1 MAAPLNLRSPI
12 TALRGV
18 TELLA
23 KRLAI
28 LNLTTVEE
36 LLWHVPFRYDD
47 FQKIVTV
54 QELTEGVTATV
65 QGVVSMITNRRSWRT
80 HKMVTEAIIDDGTGT
95 VRAMWFNQPF
105 IGKTIKQGD
114 TIALAGEV
122 KLDGIGLV
130 FSGAQYERVAAP
142 DAPRTHTG
150 RLVPVYSTTAGLT
163 VRHIRSLIAQVL
175 PLCTQQ
181 HDWLTPALRTQAD
194 VVPLGQALHLL
205 HAPMSYEDITS
216 ARRRIALE
224 EIMPMLVVSAGARA
238 TRKKSTAPVFHFF
251 EHEMQR
257 FVGQLPFTLTD
268 DQKKVIWKIIQDTAE
283 SHPMR
288 RLIQGDVG
296 SGKTAVAAAA
306 AWHAALNHNQTL
318 MMVPTEVLAE
328 QHARTLTRLFDG
340 LPVRMALLTGSTKHK
355 QRIKQ
360 EIAEGKYELVVGT
373 HALIEEDLSVPGLGL
388 VIVDEQHRFGVRQ
401 RQALLDRGSRT
412 GSAHFLSLTA
422 TPIPRTYALMLYG
435 DLDISTM
442 HSKPAGRKPIKTH
455 VVADSATRQKMY
467 AFLRREIAAGRQV
480 FVLCPAI
487 DAADTSGM
495 KSVTQE
501 WERLRAEVFTD
512 IPMGLL
518 HGKLKAKEKQEVM
531 RAFAARETMLLVTT
545 TVIEVGVD
553 IPNASCMVIEE
564 AHRFGLAQLHQLRGR
579 VGRGE
584 AQSYCFVSSENASQA
599 ARARLDFFAGCTDGF
614 VLAQYDLDTRGPGD
628 LFGDMQSGDSAFT
641 VASVADTPLLERGS
655 VIAQALVGESGEVTK
670 VLDTLWYGRTRNVHA
685 AHLE

>member
-1 MAAPLNLRSPI
+1 MAAPWQPKTLL

-18 TELLA
+18 TEPLA
-23 KRLAI
+23 KRLA
-28 LNLTTVEE
+28 LLDLTTIEE
-36 LLWHVPFRYDD
+36 LLWHIPFRYDD

-54 QELTEGVTATV
+54 RELTDGVTATV
-65 QGVVSMITNRRSWRT
+65 QGVVSMVTNRRSWRT
-80 HKMVTEAIIDDGTGT
+80 RKMVTEMIVDDGTGT
-95 VRAMWFNQPF
+95 VRALWFNQPF

-122 KLDGIGLV
+122 KLDGIGLL
-130 FSGAQYERVAAP
+130 FSGAQYERLATP
-142 DAPRTHTG
+142 DAARTHTG

-163 VRHIRSLIAQVL
+163 VRHIRALVAQVL
-175 PLCTQQ
+175 PLCTQIR
-181 HDWLTPALRTQAD
+181 DWLPVALRTEAD
-194 VVPLGQALHLL
+194 VLPLGQAVHLL
-205 HAPMSYEDITS
+205 HAPESYEDIAR

-224 EIMPMLVVSAGARA
+224 EITPMLVVSAGARA
-238 TRKKSTAPVFHFF
+238 NRKKSTAPLFHFF

-268 DQKKVIWKIIQDTAE
+268 DQKKVIWKIIQDTAQT
-283 SHPMR
+283 HPMR

-306 AWHAALNHNQTL
+306 AWHATLNHTQTL
-318 MMVPTEVLAE
+318 LMVPTEVLAE
-328 QHARTLTRLFDG
+328 QHARTLVKVFEG
-340 LPVRMALLTGSTKHK
+340 LPLRIALLTGGTKQK
-355 QRIKQ
+355 QRMKQ
-360 EIAEGKYELVVGT
+360 EIADGAYDVVIGT
-373 HALIEEDLSVPGLGL
+373 HALIEEDLVVPGLGL

-442 HSKPAGRKPIKTH
+442 RSKPAGRKPIKTH
-455 VVADSATRQKMY
+455 VIPDSAKRQQMY
-467 AFLRREIAAGRQV
+467 AFLRREMAAGRQV

-487 DAADTSGM
+487 DATDTTGM

-501 WERLRAEVFTD
+501 WDRLHTEIFPD
-512 IPMGLL
+512 IPIGLL
-518 HGKLKAKEKQEVM
+518 HGKLKSKEKQEVM
-531 RAFAARETMLLVTT
+531 RAFAARETMILVTT

-553 IPNASCMVIEE
+553 VPNASCMVIEE

-584 AQSYCFVSSENASQA
+584 AQSYCFVSSEQASRV
-599 ARARLDFFAGCTDGF
+599 ARERLDFFAGCTDGF
-614 VLAQYDLDTRGPGD
+614 ALAQYDLDTRGPGD
-628 LFGDMQSGDSAFT
+628 LFGEMQSGDSTFS
-641 VASVADTPLLERGS
+641 VASVADTPLMEHAATIAQRLVDERGD
-655 VIAQALVGESGEVTK
+655 VDGI
-670 VLDTLWYGRTRNVHA
+670 LDQLWFGRKRNIRE